1 VQRAS
6 FAGGDGVSDL
16 GGLSDKA
23 AAERTDYEECLAC
36 Q

>member
-6 FAGGDGVSDL
+6 FAGGEEALADAIKPDMP
-16 GGLSDKA
+16 A
-23 AAERTDYEECLAC
+23 QQTDYEECLAC

>member
-6 FAGGDGVSDL
+6 FAGGEIVE
-16 GGLSDKA
+16 A
-23 AAERTDYEECLAC
+23 APVDPMNLPPRTDYEECLAC